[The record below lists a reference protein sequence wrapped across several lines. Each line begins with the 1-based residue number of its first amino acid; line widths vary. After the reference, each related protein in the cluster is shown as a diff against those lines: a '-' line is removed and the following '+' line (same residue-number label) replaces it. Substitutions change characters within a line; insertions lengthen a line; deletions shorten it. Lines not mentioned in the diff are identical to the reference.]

1 MLAYALTAGRRAGV
15 PGLSAARARGRALS
29 QTVRL
34 VFVDTDGSEIP
45 VDAAV
50 GKSLL
55 EVAHAND
62 IELEGACDGS
72 LACSTCH
79 LILDE
84 ESFKKLQPPGE
95 EELDMLDLAF
105 DLQKTC
111 APPPGGR
118 QPPVPAWGL
127 REAGRE
133 AEGRPRETP
142 GSIARGAPS
151 ARRSRAHAPRALPR
165 LPARRTQLAARLP
178 GEGLSRARGHA
189 LQAAL
194 GQQQHAIMTMRRAS
208 EGARLRGGGRVLE
221 PYLVT
226 NLYTTSVRRANG
238 GRWPLSVPSQALAT
252 CDAPVAS
259 GAQQERE

>member
-111 APPPGGR
+111 APPPGSS
-118 QPPVPAWGL
+118 
-127 REAGRE
+127 AGGIRLC
-133 AEGRPRETP
+133 R
-142 GSIARGAPS
+142 RGAF
-151 ARRSRAHAPRALPR
+151 ARRGGRRKGGRARLQVPSRAARPLLAAHALTRRAPSLGCPRAARSSRLGCQVKASPELEGMRCR
-165 LPARRTQLAARLP
+165 LP
-178 GEGLSRARGHA
+178 
-189 LQAAL
+189 
-194 GQQQHAIMTMRRAS
+194 
-208 EGARLRGGGRVLE
+208 
-221 PYLVT
+221 
-226 NLYTTSVRRANG
+226 
-238 GRWPLSVPSQALAT
+238 
-252 CDAPVAS
+252 S
-259 GAQQERE
+259 GSNNMQ